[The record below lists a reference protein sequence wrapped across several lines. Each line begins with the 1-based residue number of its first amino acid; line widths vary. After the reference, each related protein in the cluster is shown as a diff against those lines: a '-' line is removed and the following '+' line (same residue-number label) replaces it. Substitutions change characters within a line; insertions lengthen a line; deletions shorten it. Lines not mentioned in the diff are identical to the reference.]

1 MRCWLEKKNNQTMI
15 KKLLLY
21 VFIVAAF
28 ASCNKDKYVVEY
40 VVDCDNCTVSYWD
53 ENNTYVARIPASG
66 NWTYSFE
73 GTQDNKISVAAQSD
87 FFLDSATTCYNFNC
101 PDSIADTL
109 SCWDLSCAES
119 LRPSLYDQ
127 MLNDSIY
134 VSVKVDG
141 KVMESASQGN
151 REFAAAWV
159 EIFLD

>member
-1 MRCWLEKKNNQTMI
+1 MI
-15 KKLLLY
+15 KKILLPLI
-21 VFIVAAF
+21 VVAAF
-28 ASCNKDKYVVEY
+28 TGCNKDKYVVEY
-40 VVDCDNCTVSYWD
+40 VVDCNTCTVSYWD

-101 PDSIADTL
+101 TDTVDTL
-109 SCWDLSCAES
+109 VCWDLLCAES
-119 LRPSLYDQ
+119 LRPTLYNQ
-127 MLNDSIY
+127 MLNDSVY

-141 KVMESASQGN
+141 KVKESASQGN
-151 REFAAAWV
+151 REFSAAWV